1 MTRLPFSSL
10 SSFSRL
16 FRDYTESPAD
26 LAPFFNGD
34 YRDPVA
40 LAESCARAAQ
50 SHKERTALIE
60 AMRRQAVA
68 LGVAEASGH
77 LIDKLADPTS
87 SAVVTGQQLG
97 LLGGPLYTAYKA
109 LSTIQ
114 LAEKLEKETGAPV
127 VPVFWLEGEDHDFE
141 EIASAGFLDG
151 DDAVSVTYAPADD
164 SGTGTAVGRMT
175 VSERIGEVLDELE
188 RILPPTDFKDDL
200 MDVIR
205 RAYAPGTPMIK
216 AFVAMMEH
224 ILGPGRI
231 AYVSPD
237 DDRLKEAVAPLFR
250 KELEDHA
257 SSSRRLKETS
267 ATLEGRWHA
276 QVQTQPTNL
285 FLHGDGLRTAIDAV
299 DHGFR
304 TRDGEDLSLEEAL
317 GRLASD
323 PGSFSPNVV
332 LRPLMQDWLLPTA
345 VYVAG
350 PGEVAYFAQFKSL
363 YDWAGLHMPII
374 YPRASLTLMER
385 RVARILE
392 KNALGMPAFEQRVD
406 KLFREMVLSAM
417 DTDLDEAFKEASAGI
432 HQAINQIKPVIESV
446 DRSLVKSAEATR
458 AAFMKEWN
466 QLKGKLLKSEKQQH
480 DVLRGQ
486 LERASSALFPKGIPQ
501 ERYLSP
507 VYFMNKYGLD
517 VFSGLTERMDL
528 DTSEHQILDI

>member
-1 MTRLPFSSL
+1 MSRLSFSSL
-10 SSFSRL
+10 ASFSRL

-34 YRDPVA
+34 YRDPAA
-40 LAESCARAAQ
+40 LAASCAGAARTHQ
-50 SHKERTALIE
+50 DRTALIE
-60 AMRRQAVA
+60 AMRRQADA
-68 LGVAEASGH
+68 LGVADASGH
-77 LIDKLADPTS
+77 LIGKLADPAS

-114 LAEKLEKETGAPV
+114 LAEKLEQETGAPV

-151 DDAVSVTYAPADD
+151 DDAMSVSYAPADD
-164 SGTGTAVGRMT
+164 SEAGTAVGRMT
-175 VSERIGEVLDELE
+175 VSESIGAVLEELE
-188 RILPPTDFKDDL
+188 RILPPTDFRDGL

-205 RAYAPGTPMIK
+205 SAYAPGTSMIK
-216 AFVAMMEH
+216 AFVAMMEY

-237 DDRLKEAVAPLFR
+237 DEGLKAVVAPLFR
-250 KELEDHA
+250 KELEDFA
-257 SSSRRLKETS
+257 TSSDRLKEAS
-267 ATLEGRWHA
+267 GRLEGTWHA
-276 QVQTQPTNL
+276 QVQTAPTNL
-285 FLHGDGLRTAIDAV
+285 FLHGDGRRTAIDAV
-299 DHGFR
+299 DGGFR
-304 TRDGEDLSLEEAL
+304 TRDGEELSLEQAL
-317 GRLASD
+317 ARLDDD

-332 LRPLMQDWLLPTA
+332 MRPLMQDWLLPTA

-350 PGEVAYFAQFKSL
+350 PGEVAYFAQFKGL

-385 RVARILE
+385 RIGKILE
-392 KNALGMPAFEQRVD
+392 KNGLEMPAFEQQVD
-406 KLFREMVLSAM
+406 KLFREMVLENM
-417 DTDLDEAFKEASAGI
+417 ETDLDEAFKEASTGI
-432 HQAINQIKPVIESV
+432 HQAINQIKPVIEGV

-486 LERASSALFPKGIPQ
+486 LERASSALFPMGIPQ
-501 ERYLSP
+501 ERFFSP
-507 VYFMNKYGLD
+507 VYFLNKYGPD
-517 VFSGLTERMDL
+517 FFSGMTERMDL